1 MLCIYHSEC
10 FLFNSILSENFVP
23 WILIPFLKS
32 RKQDAILALRLHW
45 KPLYFTK
52 KSSQD
57 NYLKFFVTKK
67 WKLNGI
73 AHWYKCNICG
83 KYGESYVKIYFEF
96 WGRYK
101 MYRCTK
107 VFLPLIILEFSLL
120 HCELP
125 ECRSSIISFLWK
137 VAPE

>member
-1 MLCIYHSEC
+1 MLCVYHSEC

-23 WILIPFLKS
+23 WILTPFLKS
-32 RKQDAILALRLHW
+32 GKKEAIVALWLHW
-45 KPLYFTK
+45 KPLYFIK
-52 KSSQD
+52 KASQD
-57 NYLKFFVTKK
+57 NYLTFFVTKN
-67 WKLNGI
+67 WKLNAI
-73 AHWYKCNICG
+73 THCHKCNVCG
-83 KYGESYVKIYFEF
+83 KCGESYVKIYFKF

-125 ECRSSIISFLWK
+125 QSVEVQLQVPCEK
-137 VAPE
+137 